1 LAKGRQA
8 VKLLG
13 EKLGSSEFFLGT
25 STSPTTLDAAIFSY
39 LVLFWKVPLPV
50 NPLKD
55 AIAEF
60 PALEKYL
67 ARILQ
72 RYFPQGELTVKGL
85 AVLLGP

>member
-13 EKLGSSEFFLGT
+13 EKLGASEFFLGT
-25 STSPTTLDAAIFSY
+25 SSSPTTLDAAIFSY

-55 AIAEF
+55 AIAEH
-60 PALEKYL
+60 PHLEKYL

-72 RYFPQGELTVKGL
+72 RYFPQGESSVKDWEFR
-85 AVLLGP
+85 